1 MHYMSYVLVPKTE
14 ASSSLEARQY
24 VMEEL
29 TDDPSFMGEGG
40 RFFEPVCD
48 WFVTGGRWSG
58 RLCPKTIRDEF
69 WKQANQLLEPERYGY
84 LGIDES
90 EIQANRKQLD
100 TIWQKLGGKH
110 NSPLT
115 RDQYRPLG
123 EDDDACIMPTWLV
136 PEFNVY
142 LHESDLY
149 DVDPC
154 SINRH
159 EWVQK
164 PIVISLEQ
172 DLLYNL
178 KDFKQ
183 VVGKYWVVVIDY
195 HT

>member
-1 MHYMSYVLVPKTE
+1 MVRLGNQPSTNPVGTLAAGRLTRVSSIWSWSPVRKGHMHYMSYVLVPKTE

-90 EIQANRKQLD
+90 EIQANRKQL
-100 TIWQKLGGKH
+100 
-110 NSPLT
+110 
-115 RDQYRPLG
+115 
-123 EDDDACIMPTWLV
+123 
-136 PEFNVY
+136 
-142 LHESDLY
+142 
-149 DVDPC
+149 VD
-154 SINRH
+154 
-159 EWVQK
+159 
-164 PIVISLEQ
+164 
-172 DLLYNL
+172 
-178 KDFKQ
+178 
-183 VVGKYWVVVIDY
+183 
-195 HT
+195 